1 MQQTTYSADLNS
13 LPEDK
18 VCQIAFSQKLLKT
31 DVLELKLLE
40 DLMIFMIK
48 FGVNRGKEIIGQK

>member
-31 DVLELKLLE
+31 DVLE
-40 DLMIFMIK
+40 DLIK